1 MDFGGGE
8 AARQFSFQRG
18 GEGVVCIRCGFVE
31 QAQLNEA
38 LVVHG
43 FQVAFEDGGDG
54 GFLFG
59 GHDWFP
65 VGVL

>member
-1 MDFGGGE
+1 MDFGGGK
-8 AARQFSFQRG
+8 AAFEFAFQRG
-18 GEGVVCIRCGFVE
+18 GEGVVRVRRGFVE

-38 LVVHG
+38 LMAYAL
-43 FQVAFEDGGDG
+43 QVAFEDVGDG
-54 GFLFG
+54 GFLCG